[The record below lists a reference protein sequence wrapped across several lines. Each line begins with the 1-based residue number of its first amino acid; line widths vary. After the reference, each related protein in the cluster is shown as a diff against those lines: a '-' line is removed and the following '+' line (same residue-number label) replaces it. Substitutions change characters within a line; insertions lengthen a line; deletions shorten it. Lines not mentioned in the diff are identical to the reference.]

1 MNKEKDLVFL
11 GLMSG
16 TSLDGLDMALWSFR
30 ENAKGNGYQYKIS
43 KTETLAYSAEMKALL
58 LAAYRDP
65 STILLEK
72 HQQYGHWLGQ
82 QIKLFL
88 TPKGLECNYIASHGH
103 TVFHRPELGY
113 SFQLGAGQAIANETQ
128 IPVIADF
135 RNTDIA
141 LGGQGAPL
149 VPIGDALLFNEY
161 KYCIN
166 IGGIS
171 NISIKASLNKRNK
184 FEPNIIA
191 YDIGVA
197 NMLLNELAGKKGLEY
212 DHNGA
217 LAAQGKLDQALY
229 DQLNALGHY
238 AAPFPKSLGVEWYE
252 ANVKPL
258 FENNTASIEDQLHT
272 AVIHIAYQMFRSI
285 TPSLEKG
292 DKILLSGGGA
302 FNQFLVQSL
311 SEKLQSLASIDI
323 GNKEIVA
330 FKEALIFAFMGYLKI
345 QSKINCYKS
354 VTGAI
359 KDSSCGLIF
368 YPL

>member
-16 TSLDGLDMALWSFR
+16 TSLDGLDMALCSFKQ
-30 ENAKGNGYQYKIS
+30 NAKSNGYQYKIL
-43 KTETLAYSAEMKALL
+43 KTETLAYSSEMKTVLRT
-58 LAAYRDP
+58 AYSD
-65 STILLEK
+65 SSKILLEK

-82 QIKLFL
+82 QTRLFL
-88 TPKGLECNYIASHGH
+88 ASNELDCDYIASHGH
-103 TVFHRPELGY
+103 TIFHRPELGY

-128 IPVIADF
+128 ISVIADF

-171 NISIKASLNKRNK
+171 NVSIKLNQNK
-184 FEPNIIA
+184 GNEHEPNIIA

-217 LAAQGKLDQALY
+217 LAANGKLDQALY
-229 DQLNALGHY
+229 DQLNALAYY

-252 ANVKPL
+252 ANMKPL
-258 FENNTASIEDQLHT
+258 FENNTSSIEDQLHT
-272 AVIHIAYQMFRSI
+272 AVSHIAHQMFRSI
-285 TPSLEKG
+285 APSLENG

-302 FNQFLVQSL
+302 FNQFLVHCL
-311 SEKLQSLASIDI
+311 SEKLQPLASIDI

-345 QSKINCYKS
+345 QAKLNCYKS

-368 YPL
+368 NPL